1 MKRALLSAI
10 ALMLLLS
17 ACNGQRMGAGAP
29 AAAKTGNLK
38 DGRLTT
44 AR

>member
-17 ACNGQRMGAGAP
+17 
-29 AAAKTGNLK
+29 
-38 DGRLTT
+38 RLRRNSRPN
-44 AR
+44 ASAH